1 MGNILSDRWLSVLIL
16 HKNKYFMSKQKI
28 EAFSA
33 GVTEPKKTQQELH
46 LVDYTK
52 IIEFNILLKE
62 GWRVV
67 EMTPTGATGDATV
80 AVLIEKE

>member
-1 MGNILSDRWLSVLIL
+1 
-16 HKNKYFMSKQKI
+16 MSKQKI
-28 EAFSA
+28 ETFSA
-33 GVTEPKKTQQELH
+33 SVREPKKTQQELH
-46 LVDYTK
+46 LVDYT
-52 IIEFNILLKE
+52 IIKEFNILLKE